1 MDATQISILIGATAA
16 QAIALALPYWIGRNA
31 GQTAGRT
38 AGYDAACAE
47 LLPEANSA
55 ARERDIALREL
66 RATRAELE
74 HQQDAAQDYQRRS
87 AEKLA
92 ALAMERDDAR
102 LLAGEHA
109 DLLRRAANLL
119 DHTDIEANGWHDAH
133 QVVGSLHELADWL
146 ACATAKEAL
155 HA

>member
-1 MDATQISILIGATAA
+1 MDTTQIALLISVTAA
-16 QAIALALPYWIGRNA
+16 QGIAMALPYWVGRQA
-31 GQTAGRT
+31 GQVAGKA
-38 AGYDAACAE
+38 AGYDAAFAE

-55 ARERDIALREL
+55 ERERDIARREL
-66 RATRAELE
+66 RATLAELE
-74 HQQDAAQDYQRRS
+74 RQQDAAQDYARRS

-92 ALAMERDDAR
+92 ALALERDDAR

-119 DHTDIEANGWHDAH
+119 DHADIESRGWADAH
-133 QVVGSLHELADWL
+133 EVVGSLHELADWM
-146 ACATAKEAL
+146 ACATAKEAR